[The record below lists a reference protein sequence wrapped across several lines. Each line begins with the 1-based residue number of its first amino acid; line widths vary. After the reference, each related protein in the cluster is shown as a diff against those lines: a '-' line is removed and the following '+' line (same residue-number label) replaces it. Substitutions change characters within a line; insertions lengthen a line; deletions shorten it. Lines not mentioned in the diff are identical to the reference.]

1 MKQRKA
7 LEMAREIILMGGT
20 ATIDLA
26 GKCVEAIDEALAEH
40 WEPVAWPCEIEEA
53 DFSKGIVTIKMN
65 CGDYKVSAGTHFLSK
80 APRYT
85 HPTPEAPAPSQPL
98 ASYGA
103 SRDRVGGASVYPTS
117 LTGSCASTVAG
128 ENSTER
134 AKVELPYSFY
144 AEKKLKESA
153 PSQQAAQTALAWMR
167 PSIYAE
173 CQPET
178 TTLREVADE
187 WIAEGHVVTALGPLS
202 QAEWQ
207 ELSEEETRELL
218 DLHEGTVLDLLAD
231 HSAALR
237 AKNGGVK

>member
-1 MKQRKA
+1 MKQREA
-7 LEMAREIILMGGT
+7 LEMALK
-20 ATIDLA
+20 LA
-26 GKCVEAIDEALAEH
+26 IMHHTDDGYMDVRSKVRALCKEALAEQQG
-40 WEPVAWPCEIEEA
+40 EPVAWPCEIEEA

-153 PSQQAAQTALAWMR
+153 PIQQAAQ
-167 PSIYAE
+167 
-173 CQPET
+173 
-178 TTLREVADE
+178 
-187 WIAEGHVVTALGPLS
+187 
-202 QAEWQ
+202 WQ
-207 ELSEEETRELL
+207 ELSLL
-218 DLHEGTVLDLLAD
+218 ERIALWEKHGLNVAQVDAVD
-231 HSAALR
+231 AALR
-237 AKNGGVK
+237 AKNGSAR